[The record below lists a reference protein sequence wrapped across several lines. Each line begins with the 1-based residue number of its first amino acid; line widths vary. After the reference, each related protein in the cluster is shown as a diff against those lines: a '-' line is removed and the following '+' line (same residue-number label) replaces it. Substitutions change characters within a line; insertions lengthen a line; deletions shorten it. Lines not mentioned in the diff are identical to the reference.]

1 MSPKMMTNAAT
12 IDEYLEALPEDARQ
26 ALQRLRKIIHSV
38 APEVKERVSYGIPI
52 FRLNRDW
59 VGIGAMKDH
68 CSFYLMSPP
77 LAKKMKD
84 QLKDFKVSG
93 ATIHFQPG
101 KPLPEALV
109 RKILAERLKELDQR
123 KVQ

>member
-1 MSPKMMTNAAT
+1 MSPKMMINVAS
-12 IDEYLEALPEDARQ
+12 IDEYLEALPEDVRWE
-26 ALQRLRKIIHSV
+26 LQRLREIIHSV
-38 APEVKERVSYGIPI
+38 APEVTERVSYGIPI

-59 VGIGAMKDH
+59 VGIGATKGH

-84 QLKDFKVSG
+84 ELKEFKVSG

-109 RKILAERLKELDQR
+109 RKILAARLGEL
-123 KVQ
+123 KGK

>member
-1 MSPKMMTNAAT
+1 MSPKMMINAAS
-12 IDEYLEALPEDARQ
+12 IDEYLEALPENIRRE
-26 ALQRLRKIIHSV
+26 LQRLREIIHSV
-38 APEVKERVSYGIPI
+38 APEVTERVSYGIPI

-68 CSFYLMSPP
+68 CSFFLMSPP

-84 QLKDFKVSG
+84 ELKEFKVSG

-101 KPLPEALV
+101 KPLPEDLV
-109 RKILAERLKELDQR
+109 RKILAARLGEL
-123 KVQ
+123 KGK